1 MEELEITIIK
11 SIIDEEDIKLLA
23 MYIVKFFN
31 ALAYAE
37 SIPDP
42 F

>member
-11 SIIDEEDIKLLA
+11 SILNGKDIKLLA
-23 MYIVKFFN
+23 MYIVQFFN
-31 ALAYAE
+31 AVVCTGI
-37 SIPDP
+37 IPDP